1 MKRIAALKSLSMDH
15 HQGLALARE
24 AKATA
29 NTDPDALERQRI
41 WSKLEAHAVTVLE
54 SHFKTEETLLAS
66 ALSALKDP
74 HITALLERMYQEH
87 AALRTLLSPGS
98 PRTTAQLIQV
108 SELLTLHI
116 RFEERELF
124 ELAQTRLD
132 PQVLDTIAQAAHH
145 G

>member
-1 MKRIAALKSLSMDH
+1 MDH
-15 HQGLALARE
+15 HQGLALAHE
-24 AKATA
+24 AKTIAKTVTKT
-29 NTDPDALERQRI
+29 NPDTLAQQKI
-41 WSKLEAHAVTVLE
+41 WSKLEAHAITVLE
-54 SHFKTEETLLAS
+54 SHFKTEETVLAS

-74 HITALLERMYQEH
+74 HITALLERMHAEH
-87 AALRTLLSPGS
+87 ATLRTLLSPRS

-108 SELLTLHI
+108 SELLAQHI

-132 PQVLDTIAQAAHH
+132 QQTLDAIAQATHH

>member
-15 HQGLALARE
+15 HHGLVLARE
-24 AKATA
+24 AKAAAKTES
-29 NTDPDALERQRI
+29 DVLEQQRI

-54 SHFKTEETLLAS
+54 SHFKIEETLLAS

-74 HITALLERMYQEH
+74 HIITILERMYKEH
-87 AALRTLLSPGS
+87 AALRTLLSFGS

-108 SELLTLHI
+108 SELLALHI

-132 PQVLDTIAQAAHH
+132 QQVLDAIAQATHH
-145 G
+145 D